1 MLAMVRARWRA
12 DVIRRCVT
20 AMGRHAH
27 GPPCIP
33 VKAVMYGSLP
43 VMTNS
48 CIPRIPRICKIKYKF
63 RIRDVIKYP

>member
-33 VKAVMYGSLP
+33 VMGPFFVSDAKPDDLGRHGAPGPGPQS
-43 VMTNS
+43 
-48 CIPRIPRICKIKYKF
+48 
-63 RIRDVIKYP
+63 